1 MSLRRDRSDGAGA
14 RGVFGVYCQGCRTPI
29 RLQTI
34 EGLSSEFSVRCD
46 GCGRRH
52 IHNVSEVVAL
62 SDRSG

>member
-1 MSLRRDRSDGAGA
+1 
-14 RGVFGVYCQGCRTPI
+14 VFGVYCQGCRTPI